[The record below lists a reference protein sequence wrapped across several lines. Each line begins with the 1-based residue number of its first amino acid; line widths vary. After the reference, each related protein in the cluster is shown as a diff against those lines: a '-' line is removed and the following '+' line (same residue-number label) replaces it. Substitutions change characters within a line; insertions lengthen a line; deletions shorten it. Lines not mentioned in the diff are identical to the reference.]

1 MPPAHLTLPPHG
13 PARKL
18 PQAALQDSSMG
29 AHACPACEIT
39 PTKKC
44 SPKSPDLLGPG
55 IPVLQMGRENLH
67 PHRAVLRPEEVGV

>member
-1 MPPAHLTLPPHG
+1 
-13 PARKL
+13 
-18 PQAALQDSSMG
+18 MG

-55 IPVLQMGRENLH
+55 FPVLQMGREKPA